1 MATKLA
7 EAGDKGEQV
16 MDTFTSDERREIA
29 ARLRDDDHGYETEYD
44 FLVQALG
51 MPRKDHGQCDWSK
64 VHECLADLIDP
75 TPEEDEIWAN
85 VCERLANL
93 IDDALI
99 EVDHL
104 DGTTVREI
112 CTSWLRDLGYDGLCM
127 PGCCGCGLDDLM
139 PCQEPSPECQCAYE
153 GRGLP
158 GSEFE
163 PEDIV
168 YYTNKADARRS
179 LLLAKGVIN
188 GRD

>member
-7 EAGDKGEQV
+7 EAGDKEEQV
-16 MDTFTSDERREIA
+16 MDMFTSDERR
-29 ARLRDDDHGYETEYD
+29 D
-44 FLVQALG
+44 
-51 MPRKDHGQCDWSK
+51 
-64 VHECLADLIDP
+64 
-75 TPEEDEIWAN
+75 
-85 VCERLANL
+85 
-93 IDDALI
+93 
-99 EVDHL
+99 L

>member
-1 MATKLA
+1 MNDGKTIAT
-7 EAGDKGEQV
+7 
-16 MDTFTSDERREIA
+16 
-29 ARLRDDDHGYETEYD
+29 RLREGNHGATEYD
-44 FLVQALG
+44 FLCHALG
-51 MPRKDHGQCDWSK
+51 IEHDVPADWGK
-64 VHECLADLIDP
+64 VHKRLADLIEP
-75 TPEEDEIWAN
+75 TQDEDDIWAN
-85 VCERLANL
+85 VCERLTNL

-153 GRGLP
+153 GRGML